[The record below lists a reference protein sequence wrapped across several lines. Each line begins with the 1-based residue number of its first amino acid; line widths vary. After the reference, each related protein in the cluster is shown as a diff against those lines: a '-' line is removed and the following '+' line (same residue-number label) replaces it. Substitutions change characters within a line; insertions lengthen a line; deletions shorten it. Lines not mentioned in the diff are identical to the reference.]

1 MPGNQSVACVRDPAK
16 AAAFAARGVQI
27 RAADFAK
34 PDSLATAFA
43 GATQVLVV
51 SVNQLG
57 KAAHRKLAAIA
68 TELTGR
74 EIRRVVVPD
83 EEWRD
88 AKIAQGVPAPMAD
101 ALPGMHRSAR
111 QGDFAPTGPTLE
123 TLFGRPTQTM
133 RSVLAGILKPG
144 IA

>member
-1 MPGNQSVACVRDPAK
+1 MCVTPQKPQR
-16 AAAFAARGVQI
+16 FAARGLHL

-34 PDSLATAFA
+34 LDSLATAVA

-88 AKIAQGVPAPMAD
+88 AKIAQGVPAPVAD
-101 ALPGMHRSAR
+101 ALPGTDRSAR
-111 QGDFAPTGPTLE
+111 QGNFAPTGPTLE
-123 TLFGRPTQTM
+123 MLLGRAPQTM